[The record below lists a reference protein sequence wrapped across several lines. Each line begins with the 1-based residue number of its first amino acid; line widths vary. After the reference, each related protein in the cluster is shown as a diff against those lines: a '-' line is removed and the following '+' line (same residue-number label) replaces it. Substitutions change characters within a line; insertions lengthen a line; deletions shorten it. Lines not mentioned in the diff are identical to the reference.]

1 MGQWRWRHD
10 GGRTVADELPEY
22 KRKFLVVIDD
32 SPECDRAVTFAA
44 NRVRRT
50 GGTVV
55 LLAVIDSAD
64 FQQFIGVEDVMRAEA
79 REEAERMLDQRIA
92 RIKKIAAIRTET
104 AIREGEVVDAIEQVV
119 LADPTIAV
127 LVLAASGGKEGP
139 GPLVTAFASRSGATA
154 LPVLVTIVPGS
165 MTDEQIVAVT

>member
-1 MGQWRWRHD
+1 L
-10 GGRTVADELPEY
+10 ADDLPEY

-92 RIKKIAAIRTET
+92 RIRKLGTVRTET
-104 AIREGEVVDAIEQVV
+104 AIREGQVTEAIEQVV
-119 LADPTIAV
+119 LDDPTIAV
-127 LVLAASGGKEGP
+127 LVLAASAGKEGP
-139 GPLVTAFASRSGATA
+139 GPLVTSFASRSGAAA

>member
-1 MGQWRWRHD
+1 
-10 GGRTVADELPEY
+10 VAETDEY

-44 NRVRRT
+44 NRVKRT

-64 FQQFIGVEDVMRAEA
+64 FQQFLGVEEVMRAEA
-79 REEAERMLDQRIA
+79 REAAERLLDQRIA
-92 RIKKIAAIRTET
+92 RIAKIGNIRTET
-104 AIREGEVVDAIEQVV
+104 LISEGQLIEEIERVV
-119 LADPTIAV
+119 LADPGIAV
-127 LVLAASGGKEGP
+127 LVLAASAGKEGP
-139 GPLVTAFASRSGATA
+139 GPLVTSFAGRTGANS

>member
-1 MGQWRWRHD
+1 M
-10 GGRTVADELPEY
+10 ADTLPEY

-44 NRVRRT
+44 NRVHRT

-64 FQQFIGVEDVMRAEA
+64 FQQFIGVEEVMRAEA
-79 REEAERMLDQRIA
+79 REEAERMLDKRIA
-92 RIKKIAAIRTET
+92 RIKKIGPIRTET
-104 AIREGEVVDAIEQVV
+104 AIREGNVVDAIEQVI
-119 LADPTIAV
+119 LADPSIAV
-127 LVLAASGGKEGP
+127 LALAASLGKDGP
-139 GPLVTAFASRSGATA
+139 GALVTSFASRSGAAA

-165 MTDEQIVAVT
+165 MSDEQIVAVT

>member
-1 MGQWRWRHD
+1 
-10 GGRTVADELPEY
+10 VAEEISEY

-44 NRVRRT
+44 HRVKRT

-64 FQQFIGVEDVMRAEA
+64 FQQFLGVEDVMRAEA
-79 REEAERMLDQRIA
+79 RETAERLIDQRIA
-92 RIKKIAAIRTET
+92 RINKIGNVRTET
-104 AIREGEVVDAIEQVV
+104 VIQEGDVIEAIERVV
-119 LADPTIAV
+119 LADPDIAV
-127 LVLAASGGKEGP
+127 LVLAASAGKEGP
-139 GPLVTAFASRSGATA
+139 GNLVTSFAGRSGATG
-154 LPVLVTIVPGS
+154 LPVLITIVPGS

>member
-1 MGQWRWRHD
+1 
-10 GGRTVADELPEY
+10 VAEADEY

-32 SPECDRAVTFAA
+32 SAECDRAVTFAA
-44 NRVRRT
+44 NRVKRT

-64 FQQFIGVEDVMRAEA
+64 FQQFLGVEEVMRAEA
-79 REEAERMLDQRIA
+79 REAAERLLDQRIA
-92 RIKKIAAIRTET
+92 RIARIGNIRTET
-104 AIREGEVVDAIEQVV
+104 VISEGQVIEEIERVVI
-119 LADPTIAV
+119 ADPGIAV
-127 LVLAASGGKEGP
+127 LVLAASAGKEGP
-139 GPLVTAFASRSGATA
+139 GHLVTSFASRTGANS